1 MKVDFCDSISAQEQQ
16 TVKDWIE
23 DNKLHSCQIVN
34 IDGID
39 YNLIVVFESNQ
50 IVAIRVIK

>member
-1 MKVDFCDSISAQEQQ
+1 MFVQFSGNVSLQEQQ
-16 TVKDWIE
+16 GVKDWIE
-23 DNKLHSCQIVN
+23 NNKLQSCQIVN

-39 YNLIVVFESNQ
+39 YDLTVVFESNQ